1 MRTTALRQKPPLG
14 AVSANRRQWAQRL
27 RAWRKVKAG
36 SRRGHQPNLAQI
48 WIPGWTCWRFALVG
62 RSWSGCLGGEPA
74 QIRGV
79 NTCEVSRTSSPTS
92 GVNVV
97 FLLRGV
103 GLIAPK
109 VFRRMPR
116 EIRRPALTQR
126 SLTED
131 CEPDHTSTVQ
141 LTGKMGDGRT
151 CITSVALEAAWQLI
165 HVLT

>member
-1 MRTTALRQKPPLG
+1 MPFVETILIWVSWWG
-14 AVSANRRQWAQRL
+14 AGA
-27 RAWRKVKAG
+27 
-36 SRRGHQPNLAQI
+36 
-48 WIPGWTCWRFALVG
+48 T
-62 RSWSGCLGGEPA
+62 

-79 NTCEVSRTSSPTS
+79 NTCEVSRTSSRTS

-141 LTGKMGDGRT
+141 LTGKMEDGRT
-151 CITSVALEAAWQLI
+151 CITSVALEADGN
-165 HVLT
+165 